1 MTEGTEAPEKG
12 SVVNPF
18 PPPPR
23 RVQSRAVGKFIAYL
37 VLLAALAGAAA
48 WYTLHSGAVALPE
61 KKVSATVSEDDSWL
75 SDLYSQNPRDTEK
88 GTAKVGR
95 LGARALPQILATLRD
110 PAAEHNH
117 RRAALRACAILGM
130 TAESVIPEVA
140 AALPEPDLTA
150 DAAVALSFMG
160 PKALAPLES
169 ALDSDSAA
177 VRREA
182 LRSIGKLR
190 FRAPLASADVLPL
203 VLDAMPDP
211 DEGVRAVAATYL
223 GIIHEDPAA
232 SVPLLAQGLAD
243 PDPAVRRASATALG
257 SFGGEAASAVPAL
270 KKAAADQDP
279 DLAREAGRSLV
290 AVTGGK

>member
-1 MTEGTEAPEKG
+1 
-12 SVVNPF
+12 
-18 PPPPR
+18 
-23 RVQSRAVGKFIAYL
+23 
-37 VLLAALAGAAA
+37 
-48 WYTLHSGAVALPE
+48 
-61 KKVSATVSEDDSWL
+61 
-75 SDLYSQNPRDTEK
+75 
-88 GTAKVGR
+88 
-95 LGARALPQILATLRD
+95 
-110 PAAEHNH
+110 
-117 RRAALRACAILGM
+117 
-130 TAESVIPEVA
+130 
-140 AALPEPDLTA
+140 
-150 DAAVALSFMG
+150 MG

-232 SVPLLAQGLAD
+232 SNAAGAGARRS
-243 PDPAVRRASATALG
+243 DPAVRRASATALG